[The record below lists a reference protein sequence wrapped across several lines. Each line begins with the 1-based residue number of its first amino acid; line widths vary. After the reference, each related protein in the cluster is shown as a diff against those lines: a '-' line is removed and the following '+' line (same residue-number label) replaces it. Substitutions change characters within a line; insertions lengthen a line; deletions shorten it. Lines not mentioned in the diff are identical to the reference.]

1 MAQPPHPDRLDYR
14 SGRDTLADEAAAM
27 HRSAKTWLLLSAVW
41 VVGVCV
47 WVVYLAAIAYAVVR
61 VLS

>member
-1 MAQPPHPDRLDYR
+1 MESPPAPDRLDYR

-27 HRSAKTWLLLSAVW
+27 HRSVRTWFILSVVW

-47 WVVYLAAIAYAVVR
+47 WVVYLGAIGYAVVR